1 MTAKIS
7 RLYPDYETA
16 RQAARDLEASGVDSA
31 DISIVANNVD
41 DRYRDERVD
50 TVDVRHD
57 KDRNGVDDR
66 KEGARVGAAV
76 GGVAAGAAGLAA
88 GLGALAIPGIGPIV
102 AAGWLASTLAG
113 VVAGGVAGGVVGALV
128 ESGVSKEDA
137 DVYAEAIRRGGALL
151 VARVSEADGAR
162 YQEILNRSA
171 IDTTAR
177 AAAYRGAG
185 WTKFDDT
192 APPYTAD
199 QIDDERTLYR

>member
-16 RQAARDLEASGVDSA
+16 QQAARELEAAGVDNG
-31 DISIVANNVD
+31 DISIVANNIDNRYKD
-41 DRYRDERVD
+41 DRVD

-57 KDRNGVDDR
+57 KDRDGVDDR
-66 KEGARVGAAV
+66 ADGARKGAAV

-88 GLGALAIPGIGPIV
+88 GLGVLAIPGIGPIV

-113 VVAGGVAGGVVGALV
+113 LVAGGAVGGVVGALV

-151 VARVSEADGAR
+151 VARVADADGAR
-162 YQEILNRSA
+162 YQQILNRSA
-171 IDTTAR
+171 VDTASR
-177 AAAYRGAG
+177 AAAYRKTG
-185 WTKFDDT
+185 WTKFDET
-192 APPYTAD
+192 GPTYTAD
-199 QIDDERTLYR
+199 QVKDERKLYS